1 MGCVCVGHLGGR
13 SALAPSCVTVF
24 VVASSTDCCYFVLY
38 VLVCFS
44 PSAALHRLM
53 LHVQG
58 SVVKNDWCRNSTFSP
73 RVAPDFEGKR
83 AATSLSVKFGLQIN
97 YRTETR
103 DGDIS
108 F

>member
-1 MGCVCVGHLGGR
+1 MQGMWCILPTGGGCSHCLHRVIP
-13 SALAPSCVTVF
+13 AQ
-24 VVASSTDCCYFVLY
+24 LY
-38 VLVCFS
+38 GLLHAILPRCGS
-44 PSAALHRLM
+44 RIAALHRLM